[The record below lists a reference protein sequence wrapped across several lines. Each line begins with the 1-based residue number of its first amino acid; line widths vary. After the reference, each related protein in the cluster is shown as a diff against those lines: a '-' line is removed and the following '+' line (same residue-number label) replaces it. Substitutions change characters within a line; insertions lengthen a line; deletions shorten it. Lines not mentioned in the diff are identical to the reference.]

1 MPVTFG
7 PLEMA
12 IISSLP
18 LLCGGSIL
26 VALVV
31 IIALMLRRKPDPPK
45 DS

>member
-12 IISSLP
+12 IWQSLP
-18 LLCGGSIL
+18 LVCGGSIL
-26 VALVV
+26 VALIV
-31 IIALMLRRKPDPPK
+31 IVALLVRRKPDPPK